1 MSSTISPISSS
12 NTVVSQ
18 SFFSTYNTVSRNLSH
33 WLTSDPPYVNRS
45 SGVTIER
52 LPKGIE
58 DLCKKSPKIIN
69 KFISYFCRIC
79 IMDNFTTT
87 PKQDMM
93 MIAMD
98 VDGSYKAPSMYVF
111 YVLYICLRLPR
122 V

>member
-1 MSSTISPISSS
+1 
-12 NTVVSQ
+12 
-18 SFFSTYNTVSRNLSH
+18 
-33 WLTSDPPYVNRS
+33 
-45 SGVTIER
+45 
-52 LPKGIE
+52 
-58 DLCKKSPKIIN
+58 
-69 KFISYFCRIC
+69 
-79 IMDNFTTT
+79 MDNFTTT